1 MKPSIDWLEYQRLEL
16 IIPPSPP
23 RSKKQLS
30 WQRLIAACDTFLQA
44 FVRPA
49 EPQVWQTLD
58 TAGNVWWSA
67 CDPATNRVIQD
78 VSEEQIR
85 VWLEQRYQ

>member
-16 IIPPSPP
+16 IIPPSTP

-30 WQRLIAACDTFLQA
+30 WQRLIAACDAFLQA
-44 FVRPA
+44 LVRPT
-49 EPQVWQTLD
+49 EPRIWHTRDGV
-58 TAGNVWWSA
+58 GNVWWSA
-67 CDPATNRVIQD
+67 YDPATNRIIQN